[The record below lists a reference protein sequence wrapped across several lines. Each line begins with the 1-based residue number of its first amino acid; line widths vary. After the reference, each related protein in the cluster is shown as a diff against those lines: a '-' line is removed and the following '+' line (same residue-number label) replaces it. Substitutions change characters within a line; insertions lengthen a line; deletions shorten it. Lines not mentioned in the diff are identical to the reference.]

1 MEIARYAAC
10 LREILSPWSPELRV
24 DGGLGRWDGPS
35 AVASGTPGG
44 SFVDSARV
52 LGTSTDRLLLRF
64 SLPIRLTLAPPYAN
78 AANRFFR
85 SVTEDEPVL
94 SALAVAELLT
104 SEDEVPNWDT
114 LLASP
119 KLVIVSDTSR
129 DGRGLSTHV
138 QHDHIAGSAD
148 GLRSPLAFRAGRM
161 RPQLQIR
168 DFRSDKESR
177 AATWPQCG
185 AGERESSD

>member
-1 MEIARYAAC
+1 MAIARYAAC

-85 SVTEDEPVL
+85 SVTEEEPVL

-138 QHDHIAGSAD
+138 
-148 GLRSPLAFRAGRM
+148 
-161 RPQLQIR
+161 
-168 DFRSDKESR
+168 
-177 AATWPQCG
+177 
-185 AGERESSD
+185 

>member
-1 MEIARYAAC
+1 MAIDRYAAC

-85 SVTEDEPVL
+85 SVTVL
-94 SALAVAELLT
+94 SALAVAELFT

-138 QHDHIAGSAD
+138 
-148 GLRSPLAFRAGRM
+148 
-161 RPQLQIR
+161 
-168 DFRSDKESR
+168 
-177 AATWPQCG
+177 
-185 AGERESSD
+185 